1 MRTRMHRL
9 ILFLASL
16 SVITSGATAGIALGS
31 RSGPSPIDQA
41 AAKSATAPSV
51 KFDFTLAIAGGG
63 TSIPGGKITLG
74 GTGAVDSKHKAADF
88 TLDLGSLAPLLG
100 AATKG
105 AQVPKSIE
113 LVVVN
118 NVVYI
123 NFPALAKQL
132 GAAGKGKQWVKFDP
146 SALPK
151 SKTGG
156 INPKA
161 VSSVTPQQ
169 ALAAL
174 RSALSVHQVGSDH
187 YGTHYHAIVNLS
199 AIVALV
205 PKSQQASTR
214 ASLAKAGLKTI
225 PVDVWV
231 GKLGYLRRFV
241 ASLAVKAQKGSPA
254 VKLAVTVN
262 LHDYGAAVHVS
273 APPASKTVDGTK
285 LLSSLA
291 SGVTGG

>member
-1 MRTRMHRL
+1 MRVHRL
-9 ILFLASL
+9 TLFLATL
-16 SVITSGATAGIALGS
+16 VAIAAGATAGVALGS
-31 RSGPSPIDQA
+31 RSGSSPIEQA
-41 AAKSATAPSV
+41 AAKSATAASL

-63 TSIPGGKITLG
+63 ASIPGGKIALG
-74 GTGAVDSKHKAADF
+74 GTGAVDVKHKAADF
-88 TLDLGSLAPLLG
+88 KLDLGSLAPLLG

-132 GAAGKGKQWVKFDP
+132 GAAGKGKEWVKFDV

-151 SKTGG
+151 STTGG

-161 VSSVTPQQ
+161 VGSVTPKQ

-174 RSALSVHQVGSDH
+174 QSALSVRKVGSDH
-187 YGTHYHAIVNLS
+187 YGTHYHADFNLS
-199 AIVALV
+199 GLLTLV
-205 PKSQQASTR
+205 PKAQQASTR
-214 ASLAKAGLKTI
+214 ASLAKAGIKTI
-225 PVDVWV
+225 PIDVWV
-231 GKLGYLRRFV
+231 GKAGYLRRFV

-254 VKLAVTVN
+254 VKLAITVN